1 MPLRCLLI
9 LASVL
14 TISLT
19 AVAQTKDANASAPK
33 SAASPNSTEKT
44 PPKNARE
51 LEAERLWKEK
61 RANAQS
67 LLINLAA
74 DARRFNDAITRGRT
88 LARVAN
94 VIWDADRERAQ
105 TMFRLAWDAAEI
117 ADKETEE
124 RARAEA
130 RKMGESDYS
139 VPPPIRR
146 EVIRLAARRDAAL
159 AEEFLA
165 NMKAEQLRKTDG
177 REISLSSALGTINPQ
192 IHQRLDAARHLLEA
206 GEVDRAL
213 QFADPVLPI
222 VSQYTVDFLS
232 SVREKN
238 AAAADARYASL
249 LATAA
254 ANPDS
259 DANTV
264 SLLAS
269 YLFTPHVYIGYMIEG
284 TFTNHHPGNLTPAE
298 VTPQLRLAF
307 FQAAA
312 TILLRPLA
320 PPGKEPI
327 SSGYDGHYL
336 VIKRLMPLFEQSASP
351 ELTAALKAQLENLAS
366 LITGATRDRDDDD
379 WVRMGIRPDNLLG
392 NWEKDLTDQ
401 LDHAKNSTE
410 RDKIYLELASL
421 YAGKGSLHARD
432 FIDEVA
438 DPETRK
444 NARIY
449 IDIRLSRYAIARRN
463 ADLMVELTR
472 TGELTHTYKGRL
484 YAEAAKVLGKADKEK
499 AVSLVDSA
507 VAEARR
513 ISQSNVEAPQA
524 FIAAAN
530 AMFVVNRSAVWDTM
544 SEAVKSANSAEKFT
558 GEDGSLEFQLVTKAG
573 PSYGSEESVPD
584 FDLEG
589 IFRNLADYDYDK
601 AVQLARGLN
610 RDAPRSVATIAI
622 ARSVLE
628 SKKK

>member
-1 MPLRCLLI
+1 MSLRPLLVLAII
-9 LASVL
+9 LATNLIAPSQ
-14 TISLT
+14 S
-19 AVAQTKDANASAPK
+19 KDAGASPAKAAATKNTEKTEPK
-33 SAASPNSTEKT
+33 SAPAI
-44 PPKNARE
+44 
-51 LEAERLWKEK
+51 EAERLLTER

-67 LLINLAA
+67 LLISLAA
-74 DARRFNDAITRGRT
+74 DARSFNDMIARGRT
-88 LARVAN
+88 LARVAS
-94 VIWDADRERAQ
+94 VLWSADHERAR

-117 ADKETEE
+117 ADKESEE
-124 RARAEA
+124 RAKAEA
-130 RKMGESDYS
+130 RKLGETDYS
-139 VPPPIRR
+139 VPPPVRQ

-165 NMKAEQLRKTDG
+165 NMKEDELRKTDG

-192 IHQRLDAARHLLEA
+192 IYQRLDAARHLLDA
-206 GEVDRAL
+206 NEVDRAL

-238 AAAADARYASL
+238 AAAADARYASV
-249 LATAA
+249 LANAA

-269 YLFTPHVYIGYMIEG
+269 YLFTPHVYIGYMAEG
-284 TFTNHHPGNLTPAE
+284 TLTNSHPGNLTPPE

-307 FQAAA
+307 FQTAA

-320 PPGKEPI
+320 PPGQKSL
-327 SSGYDGHYL
+327 SSGHDGHYL
-336 VIKRLMPLFEQSASP
+336 VIKRVMPLFEQFAPP
-351 ELTAALKAQLENLAS
+351 ELTVSLKAQLENLTS
-366 LITGATRDRDDDD
+366 LITMATRDRDDDD
-379 WVRMGIRPDNLLG
+379 WVRMGLRPDNLLG

-410 RDKIYLELASL
+410 RDKIYLELASF
-421 YAGKGSLHARD
+421 YASKGSLHARD

-449 IDIRLSRYAIARRN
+449 IDIRLSRYAIVRRN

-472 TGELTHTYKGRL
+472 TGELNHIYKSRL
-484 YAEAAKVLGKADKEK
+484 YAESAKILSKSDKEK
-499 AVSLVDSA
+499 AVSLADSA

-513 ISQSNVEAPQA
+513 ISQSDVEAPQA
-524 FIAAAN
+524 LIAAAN

-544 SEAVKSANSAEKFT
+544 NEAVKSANSAEKFT
-558 GEDGSLEFQLVTKAG
+558 GEDGSLEFHLETKAG

-589 IFRNLADYDYDK
+589 IFRNLAEADYEK

-610 RDAPRSVATIAI
+610 RNAPRSVATIAI
-622 ARSVLE
+622 ARTVLE
-628 SKKK
+628 TKKK

>member
-1 MPLRCLLI
+1 MSLRPLI
-9 LASVL
+9 VLAV
-14 TISLT
+14 ILT
-19 AVAQTKDANASAPK
+19 ANLIVPSQTKEAGVSTTKAAATNNPEKTEPK
-33 SAASPNSTEKT
+33 SARAI
-44 PPKNARE
+44 
-51 LEAERLWKEK
+51 EAERRLKER

-67 LLINLAA
+67 LLISLAA
-74 DARRFNDAITRGRT
+74 DARSFNDMVTRGRT
-88 LARVAN
+88 LARVAS
-94 VIWDADRERAQ
+94 VLWSADSERAR
-105 TMFRLAWDAAEI
+105 TMFRLAWDAAEV

-124 RARAEA
+124 RAKAEA
-130 RKMGESDYS
+130 AKLGESDYF
-139 VPPPIRR
+139 VPLPIRG

-165 NMKAEQLRKTDG
+165 TMKADELRKNDG
-177 REISLSSALGTINPQ
+177 REISTGAALGTYNSQ
-192 IHQRLDAARHLLEA
+192 IRQRLDAARHLLEA

-222 VSQYTVDFLS
+222 ISQYTVDFLS

-249 LATAA
+249 LATTA

-269 YLFTPHVYIGYMIEG
+269 YLFTPHVYIGYMVEG
-284 TFTNHHPGNLTPAE
+284 TFTNHHPGNLTPPE

-320 PPGKEPI
+320 PPGSEPN

-336 VIKRLMPLFEQSASP
+336 VIKHLMPLFEQSAPP
-351 ELTAALKAQLENLAS
+351 ELTAALKAQLESLAS
-366 LITGATRDRDDDD
+366 LITRATRDRDDDD

-392 NWEKDLTDQ
+392 NWEKGLTDE

-449 IDIRLSRYAIARRN
+449 IDIRLSRYAIARKN

-472 TGELTHTYKGRL
+472 TGELTHTHKGRL
-484 YAEAAKVLGKADKEK
+484 YAEAAKVFGKSDKEK

-513 ISQSNVEAPQA
+513 ISQSDVEAPQA

-544 SEAVKSANSAEKFT
+544 NEAVRSANSAEKFT
-558 GEDGSLEFQLVTKAG
+558 GEDGSLEFHLVTKAG

-589 IFRNLADYDYDK
+589 IFTNLAEADYEK

-622 ARSVLE
+622 ARTVLE
-628 SKKK
+628 TKKK